1 MAESFIT
8 MLGEGMNLKVQNA
21 KILVVGAGGIGC
33 ELLKNL
39 VLSGF
44 MDIHLIDLDTI
55 DVSNL
60 NRQFLFRSHHVG
72 QSKALVAKEI
82 AMRFNPKA
90 KVVAHYGNIKS
101 SQFGLEYFQQF
112 SLVLNAL
119 DNVDAR
125 KHVNRLCLATD
136 TPLIESGTTG
146 YLGQVS
152 VIKKG
157 ETECY
162 ECTPKVSQKQY
173 PICTIRSTP
182 DKMVHCIVWAKEC
195 YKLLFGKAEDSM
207 LWEDPT
213 NTDKSAFMD
222 LVTRSSDM
230 KFDDGAKLQEYACNV
245 FRGLFEF
252 EIKKRLE
259 MKTYKTA
266 AKRPQPLVL
275 EEVVG
280 ANIVEAT
287 NLNDAAKKEADN
299 GMIWSDRDVWSVSE
313 CVTRFVSCITRILG
327 SELTCANL
335 GSYEFDKDDATAM
348 EFVAAAA
355 NLRASVF
362 SIPMGSLYSCKG
374 IAGNIIPAIATTN
387 AIVAG
392 IQVLEAFRILQAA
405 KPVGEACTYTHCNRS
420 WNSRGVLL
428 QPSALEKPNPQ
439 CYVCSKHT
447 VELAVDTNRMLLR
460 NFVDQVLKK
469 KLGVNEP
476 TISIGANTIYEEGEE
491 AETSLAINLEKKLV
505 DLPSNGIHHK
515 TTVSVEDFS
524 QDFRCNIRVLHRDEE
539 EFGEDATELFA
550 LGGDIVKLA
559 ADLKVEEAKQAALKL
574 ITHDKV
580 GDDDEDFL
588 EMMDLVDDA
597 LTHKRCRTE
606 DESARRWSDFKQEA
620 QVGTVVFAL
629 KRELTGSLLT
639 CLLYGPF

>member
-1 MAESFIT
+1 MHS
-8 MLGEGMNLKVQNA
+8 A

-44 MDIHLIDLDTI
+44 VDIHLIDLDTI

-82 AMRFNPKA
+82 AMGFNPKA
-90 KVVAHYGNIKS
+90 RIVAHHGNIKS
-101 SQFGLEYFQQF
+101 SHFGLEYFQQF
-112 SLVLNAL
+112 TLVLNAL

-125 KHVNRLCLATD
+125 KHVNRLCLATN
-136 TPLIESGTTG
+136 TPLVESGTTG

-162 ECTPKVSQKQY
+162 ECTPKVTQKQY

-182 DKMVHCIVWAKEC
+182 EKMVHCVVWAKEC
-195 YKLLFGKAEDSM
+195 YKLIFGKMEDSM

-213 NTDKSAFMD
+213 NEEKSAFMD
-222 LVTRSSDM
+222 LVMRSSD
-230 KFDDGAKLQEYACNV
+230 FGNDSDDKLQEYACGV
-245 FRGLFEF
+245 FRGLFDL

-266 AKRPQPLVL
+266 AERPRPLVL
-275 EEVVG
+275 DEILG
-280 ANIVEAT
+280 PNIMQAINV
-287 NLNDAAKKEADN
+287 NDAAVKKHAQDEKA
-299 GMIWSDRDVWSVSE
+299 WSDRDVWTVYE

-327 SELTCANL
+327 SEQARANL
-335 GSYEFDKDDATAM
+335 GSYEFDKDDVTAM
-348 EFVAAAA
+348 EFVTAAA

-362 SIPMGSLYSCKG
+362 SIAMESLYSCKG

-392 IQVLEAFRILQAA
+392 FQVLAAYSILQAA
-405 KPVGEACTYTHCNRS
+405 KPVGEACRYTHCNRS
-420 WNSRGVLL
+420 WNNSGVLL

-439 CYVCSKHT
+439 CYVCSKRT

-460 NFVDQVLKK
+460 DLVNHVLKK
-469 KLGVNEP
+469 KLGMNEP
-476 TISIGANTIYEEGEE
+476 TISIGASTIYEEGED
-491 AETSLAINLEKKLV
+491 AETSLAVNLNKELV
-505 DLPSNGIHHK
+505 DLPGNGIHHG

-524 QDFRCNIRVLHRDEE
+524 QDFRCNIRVLHCNEKD
-539 EFGEDATELFA
+539 FGEDATEVFA
-550 LGGDIVKLA
+550 LGGDIATLA
-559 ADLKVEEAKQAALKL
+559 ADLKAEEAKQATLPLATDDAPAQDDDGLVEMVDAETVVALKHSR
-574 ITHDKV
+574 THGECDGRTTTKK
-580 GDDDEDFL
+580 
-588 EMMDLVDDA
+588 A
-597 LTHKRCRTE
+597 KR
-606 DESARRWSDFKQEA
+606 SAAS
-620 QVGTVVFAL
+620 T
-629 KRELTGSLLT
+629 
-639 CLLYGPF
+639 

>member
-1 MAESFIT
+1 MAESL
-8 MLGEGMNLKVQNA
+8 MMVLGEDMKLKLQRA

-82 AMRFNPKA
+82 AMKFNPKA
-90 KVVAHYGNIKS
+90 KVTAHHGNIKS

-195 YKLLFGKAEDSM
+195 YKLLFGNAEDSM

-213 NTDKSAFMD
+213 NNDKSAFMD

-230 KFDDGAKLQEYACNV
+230 KADDVATLQEYACNV

-275 EEVVG
+275 EEIVG
-280 ANIVEAT
+280 ADIVEAT
-287 NLNDAAKKEADN
+287 NLNDAAKKQVDN
-299 GMIWSDRDVWSVSE
+299 GKIWSDRDVWSVSE
-313 CVTRFVSCITRILG
+313 CVTRFLSCITRILG
-327 SELTCANL
+327 SELTRANL

-362 SIPMGSLYSCKG
+362 SIPMESLYSCKG

-460 NFVDQVLKK
+460 NLVDQVLKK

-476 TISIGANTIYEEGEE
+476 TISIGANTIYEEGED
-491 AETSLAINLEKKLV
+491 AETSLAVNLEKKLV
-505 DLPSNGIHHK
+505 DLPGKGIHHE

-524 QDFRCNIRVLHRDEE
+524 QDFRCNIRVLHRNEE
-539 EFGEDATELFA
+539 AFGDDATELFA

-559 ADLKVEEAKQAALKL
+559 TDLKVEKAKQAALKL

-580 GDDDEDFL
+580 DDDDEDYL
-588 EMMDLVDDA
+588 EMMDPVDA
-597 LTHKRCRTE
+597 LTHKRSRTE
-606 DESARRWSDFKQEA
+606 NESTGDGPTLSKKAKSD
-620 QVGTVVFAL
+620 VDGL
-629 KRELTGSLLT
+629 
-639 CLLYGPF
+639 

>member
-1 MAESFIT
+1 MCSPVQKQ
-8 MLGEGMNLKVQNA
+8 EGLRSKVQRA
-21 KILVVGAGGIGC
+21 KVLVVGAGGIGC

-44 MDIHLIDLDTI
+44 VDIHLIDLDTI

-82 AMRFNPKA
+82 AMRFNPRA
-90 KVVAHYGNIKS
+90 TVVAHHGNVKS
-101 SQFGLEYFQQF
+101 SEFGVEYFRQF
-112 SLVLNAL
+112 TLVFNAL

-136 TPLIESGTTG
+136 RPLIESGTTG

-182 DKMVHCIVWAKEC
+182 EKMVHCIVWAKEC
-195 YKLLFGKAEDSM
+195 YKLLFGKMEDSM

-213 NTDKSAFMD
+213 NDDKSAFMD
-222 LVTRSSDM
+222 LVTRAPDM
-230 KFDDGAKLQEYACNV
+230 NVEDAATLQAYACNV
-245 FRGLFEF
+245 FRGLFDF

-259 MKTYKTA
+259 MRTYKTA
-266 AKRPQPLVL
+266 AKRPCPLVL
-275 EEVVG
+275 EDIVG
-280 ANIVEAT
+280 TDIVQAI
-287 NLNDAAKKEADN
+287 NLNETAATKQAGGGKV
-299 GMIWSDRDVWSVSE
+299 WSDRDVWSVSE

-327 SELTCANL
+327 SEQSRALL

-348 EFVAAAA
+348 EFVTAAA

-362 SIPMGSLYSCKG
+362 SIEMESLYSCKG

-392 IQVLEAFRILQAA
+392 FQVLEAYHILQGE
-405 KPVGEACTYTHCNRS
+405 KPVGEACKYTHCNRS
-420 WNSRGVLL
+420 WNASGVLI

-439 CYVCSKHT
+439 CYVCSKRT
-447 VELAVDTNRMLLR
+447 VELAVDTTRMLLCDL
-460 NFVDQVLKK
+460 VDQVLKK
-469 KLGVNEP
+469 KLGMNEP
-476 TISIGANTIYEEGEE
+476 TISIGANTIYEEGEDAE
-491 AETSLAINLEKKLV
+491 ASLAVNLEKKLV
-505 DLPSNGIHHK
+505 DLPGNGIHHE

-524 QDFRCNIRVLHRDEE
+524 QDFRCNIRVLHCAQD
-539 EFGEDATELFA
+539 EFGEDAADLFA
-550 LGGDIVKLA
+550 LGGDIAKLA
-559 ADLKVEEAKQAALKL
+559 ADLQAEEAKQETLKSAAGSTQGKA
-574 ITHDKV
+574 D
-580 GDDDEDFL
+580 GDDDDDDDDEFI
-588 EMMDLVDDA
+588 EMVDPATAMASKRDRAYNDLAPGGPTPCGKKAKSDD
-597 LTHKRCRTE
+597 TH
-606 DESARRWSDFKQEA
+606 
-620 QVGTVVFAL
+620 
-629 KRELTGSLLT
+629 EL
-639 CLLYGPF
+639 

>member
-1 MAESFIT
+1 MAGSLET
-8 MLGEGMNLKVQNA
+8 VLGTDLRSQVQSA

-44 MDIHLIDLDTI
+44 VDIELIDLDTI

-82 AMRFNPKA
+82 ATSFNPRAKIKA
-90 KVVAHYGNIKS
+90 HHGNIKS
-101 SQFGLEYFQQF
+101 SQLGLEYFQQF
-112 SLVLNAL
+112 ALVLNAL

-125 KHVNRLCLATD
+125 KHVNRLCLATN

-146 YLGQVS
+146 YLGQVF

-157 ETECY
+157 ETACY
-162 ECTPKVSQKQY
+162 ECTPKVTQKQY

-182 DKMVHCIVWAKEC
+182 EKMVHCIVWAKEC
-195 YKLLFGKAEDSM
+195 YKLLFGKTEDSM

-213 NTDKSAFMD
+213 NEDKSAFMD
-222 LVTRSSDM
+222 LCMRDPDMNLDDVT
-230 KFDDGAKLQEYACNV
+230 KLQEYACGV
-245 FRGLFEF
+245 FRGLFDF

-259 MKTYKTA
+259 MKTYKAA

-275 EEVVG
+275 EEIIG
-280 ANIVEAT
+280 SDIVKAI
-287 NLNDAAKKEADN
+287 NLNDEAVMKQTDN
-299 GMIWSDRDVWSVSE
+299 GKVWNDRDVWSVSE
-313 CVTRFVSCITRILG
+313 CVTRFVSCIFRIL
-327 SELTCANL
+327 SNEQSRANL

-348 EFVAAAA
+348 EFVTGAA

-362 SIPMGSLYSCKG
+362 SIAMESLYSCKG

-392 IQVLEAFRILQAA
+392 FQVLEAFRILQAA
-405 KPVGEACTYTHCNRS
+405 KPVKEACKYTLCNRS
-420 WNSRGVLL
+420 WNDRGVLL
-428 QPSALEKPNPQ
+428 QPSNLEKPNPQ

-447 VELAVDTNRMLLR
+447 VELAVDTNCMLLR
-460 NFVDQVLKK
+460 DLVDKVLKK

-476 TISIGANTIYEEGEE
+476 TISIGANTIYEEGED
-491 AETSLAINLEKKLV
+491 AEMSLAVNLEKKLV
-505 DLPSNGIHHK
+505 DLPGKGIRHD

-539 EFGEDATELFA
+539 EFGEDAAELFA
-550 LGGDIVKLA
+550 LGGDIAELA
-559 ADLKVEEAKQAALKL
+559 ADLKAEVAKQAALKEAAA
-574 ITHDKV
+574 DGKEDDS
-580 GDDDEDFL
+580 DDDVEVL
-588 EMMDLVDDA
+588 EPVDA
-597 LTHKRCRTE
+597 PVHKRSRDATE
-606 DESARRWSDFKQEA
+606 DAATSSKKVKSD
-620 QVGTVVFAL
+620 VVD
-629 KRELTGSLLT
+629 LL
-639 CLLYGPF
+639 